1 MGEFIYQRSVAP
13 CGVAVEEI
21 YGAEEKSAKV
31 WKLFAMQIFSESA
44 GDYRSIV
51 HLENGAPLLEN
62 VPQRISVSH
71 TSHYLVVAS
80 IPKTPDINLQE
91 FNIRTSIGID
101 IEKADRSQVLKV
113 RDKFLSEEEQ
123 KLLPPV
129 SDPTADNQQPITD
142 NRQPTT
148 SYILAWTCKE
158 ALYKAALGAVPDLKE
173 DYRIISLPKIA
184 KDIKSAT
191 PDKYGKATIR
201 LSDENVIDMNL
212 SSWES
217 EGHIITIAFSQKI
230 PIYK

>member
-51 HLENGAPLLEN
+51 HLDNGAPLLED

-71 TSHYLVVAS
+71 TPHYLVVAS
-80 IPKTPDINLQE
+80 IPKTPDINLEE
-91 FNIRTSIGID
+91 FNIRTAIGID

-113 RDKFLSEEEQ
+113 RDKFLSEDEQ

-129 SDPTADNQQPITD
+129 SDTTTDDHQPTTD

-148 SYILAWTCKE
+148 DNSLVFAMITESGPELIAMTPSPEEIIRRQEESIIEYIEYMRQEIEYAQQLTKQ
-158 ALYKAALGAVPDLKE
+158 LYE
-173 DYRIISLPKIA
+173 TYQISL
-184 KDIKSAT
+184 SH
-191 PDKYGKATIR
+191 
-201 LSDENVIDMNL
+201 E
-212 SSWES
+212 
-217 EGHIITIAFSQKI
+217 
-230 PIYK
+230 